1 VTDTVTGALFND
13 ITRDTTLTLPES
25 LVPTDGTAH
34 RMQWTVTVAK
44 PNAEG
49 VYELLGGTPEVRA
62 FTWQSR

>member
-1 VTDTVTGALFND
+1 
-13 ITRDTTLTLPES
+13 
-25 LVPTDGTAH
+25 
-34 RMQWTVTVAK
+34 MQWTVTVAK